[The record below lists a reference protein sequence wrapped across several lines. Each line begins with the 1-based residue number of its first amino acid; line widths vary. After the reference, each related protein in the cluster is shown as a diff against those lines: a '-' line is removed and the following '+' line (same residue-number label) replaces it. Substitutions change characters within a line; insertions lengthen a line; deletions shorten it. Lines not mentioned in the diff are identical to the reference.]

1 MLRVDPEKVGP
12 SRPVDSVSMRLE
24 SFQIDYSIRQLRQ

>member
-24 SFQIDYSIRQLRQ
+24 SFRSSMTIRFAK